1 MNKVINNN
9 EDFKDGFFEFLI
21 EQCDDLFELIQKEIE
36 DNKFDTFI
44 SLINEENK
52 INIKDMYY
60 KNMNEFNLDFNE
72 IDSFEQFC
80 IDYNIL

>member
-1 MNKVINNN
+1 MNNN
-9 EDFKDGFFEFLI
+9 EDFKNGFFEFLI

-52 INIKDMYY
+52 IKIRDMYY
-60 KNMNEFNLDFNE
+60 KNINEFNLNFNE

>member
-52 INIKDMYY
+52 IKIRDMYY